1 MYLCLIFVADTS
13 NLWVII
19 SRNHITTTNMKK
31 RAIIRIGAAGIDIFA
46 FVVIYL
52 LIQIAV
58 SFIFVNY
65 VDWAYGNDGRL
76 TDYGFFAIYLC
87 SMVPILI
94 FTTRYE
100 SMRHKYSTPVM
111 SSWRGF
117 DPTAILWG
125 FILLAC
131 ASIALSPIKAMLPDT
146 ERTLPTGG
154 WTLVTVCVLAPIF
167 EEIIFR
173 GRVFS
178 MLHRSVGALS
188 SALITA
194 LLFGLVHGD
203 PRVMIDGF
211 VAGMIFSFLYIR
223 KGSII
228 APILVHMCNNAIAY
242 ALMILSYQDKSAAQI
257 LGESVDMTIVYIV
270 SVVVMLVGFAVV
282 IRTLRRYGRGVTEP
296 SAMP

>member
-1 MYLCLIFVADTS
+1 MIFAANAMQICVF
-13 NLWVII
+13 IG
-19 SRNHITTTNMKK
+19 RNHHHMTTMKK
-31 RAIIRIGAAGIDIFA
+31 RTINRIGVAGVDIFA
-46 FVVIYL
+46 FVVICL
-52 LIQIAV
+52 LVQLAV
-58 SFIFVNY
+58 SFIFANY
-65 VDWAYGNDGRL
+65 VDWIYGSDGKL
-76 TDYGFFAIYLC
+76 TDYGFFTIYLC
-87 SMVPILI
+87 SMVPILL

-100 SMRHKYSTPVM
+100 SRRHKYSTPVM

-131 ASIALSPIKAMLPDT
+131 ASIALSPIKMVLPPT
-146 ERTLPTGG
+146 ERAMPMGG
-154 WTLVTVCVLAPIF
+154 WTLATVCILAPIF

-173 GRVFS
+173 GRLFS

-188 SALITA
+188 SAVITA
-194 LLFGLVHGD
+194 LIFGLVHGD

-223 KGSII
+223 KRSII

-282 IRTLRRYGRGVTEP
+282 IRTLRRYGRGVAEP

>member
-1 MYLCLIFVADTS
+1 MIVG
-13 NLWVII
+13 
-19 SRNHITTTNMKK
+19 RNHPHTTTMKK
-31 RAIIRIGAAGIDIFA
+31 RTINRIGAAGVDIFA

-52 LIQIAV
+52 LVQLAV
-58 SFIFVNY
+58 TFIFANY
-65 VDWAYGNDGRL
+65 VDWIYGGDGKL
-76 TDYGFFAIYLC
+76 TDYGFFTIYLC
-87 SMVPILI
+87 SMVPILL
-94 FTTRYE
+94 FATRYE
-100 SMRHKYSTPVM
+100 SVRHKYSTPVM

-117 DPTAILWG
+117 DPTTILWG
-125 FILLAC
+125 FILLMC
-131 ASIALSPIKAMLPDT
+131 ASIALSPIKMMLPAT
-146 ERTLPTGG
+146 ERAMPMGG

-173 GRVFS
+173 GRLFS
-178 MLHRSVGALS
+178 MLHRSVGALT
-188 SALITA
+188 SAVITA

-282 IRTLRRYGRGVTEP
+282 IRTIRRYGRGVAEP